1 MFRCHGLMLP
11 FAATLGLSVG
21 SAGLAQDPS
30 PRSSPALAAPAAAAA
45 LSAPRTPSPAPF
57 APGLD
62 DLMTMLVQ
70 PRHIKL
76 YYAGTSGNWELA
88 AAEARDLRAALKRI
102 ATTLSSYQGNDLD
115 AAITSI
121 IAPKIEAVDRAIATA
136 DSNRFST
143 SYADLTNA
151 CNACHTYLEHPYHVI
166 KIPTEDSKGLYP
178 DQDFTPAP

>member
-11 FAATLGLSVG
+11 FAATLGLGAASV
-21 SAGLAQDPS
+21 GLAQNS
-30 PRSSPALAAPAAAAA
+30 APRSSSVPAEAAA
-45 LSAPRTPSPAPF
+45 LSAPPTPSPAPF

-88 AAEARDLRAALKRI
+88 AAETRDLRAALKRI

-136 DSNRFST
+136 DAKGFRA
-143 SYADLTNA
+143 SYAELTNA

-166 KIPTEDSKGLYP
+166 KIPTEESKAVYP
-178 DQDFTPAP
+178 DQDFSPAP